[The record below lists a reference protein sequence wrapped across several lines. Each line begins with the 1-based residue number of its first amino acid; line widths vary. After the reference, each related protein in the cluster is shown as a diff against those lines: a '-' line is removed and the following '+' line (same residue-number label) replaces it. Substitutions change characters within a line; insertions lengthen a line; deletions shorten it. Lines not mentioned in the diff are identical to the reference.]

1 MQVEWFRSFTESV
14 KRKSLSK
21 AAESLNLTQPAVS
34 KHIRNLEVAYGV
46 ELFRRGTAGVEL
58 TAAGRLFLERIAPV
72 VEAID
77 AVGEEMRARAE
88 RPRFALGSL
97 PSVAAHVLPGR
108 LRDYNAAGYPLSV
121 SVRGTS
127 EELAAA
133 LLEGTFDAVLI
144 DADYTGGRMW
154 SRELFTEDYLVV
166 LPPRHRFRRRRAL
179 RTEELKE
186 ETFVFVAHCDSC
198 NRFKRVAARYDY
210 VPDTRMELDNTD
222 YMLGIMAVGN
232 DITVLPRLFGHQA
245 ERLGLH
251 VVPLQEE
258 RLRRTIA
265 LAARTAVTGAR
276 LYRMLDASRVRET
289 EASEQ
294 G

>member
-1 MQVEWFRSFTESV
+1 MQVEWFKSFTETV

-21 AAESLNLTQPAVS
+21 AAESLNLTQPAIS
-34 KHIRNLEVAYGV
+34 KHIRNLELVYGM
-46 ELFRRGTAGVEL
+46 ELFRRGSAGVEL

-77 AVGEEMRARAE
+77 AVGDEMRSLAE
-88 RPRFALGSL
+88 RPRFTLGSL
-97 PSVAAHVLPGR
+97 PSVAAQVLPGR

-121 SVRGTS
+121 NVRGTS

-144 DADYTGGRMW
+144 DAEYAGGRLW
-154 SRELFTEDYLVV
+154 SRELFAEDYVV
-166 LPPRHRFRRRRAL
+166 ILPPRHRFRRRRAL
-179 RTEELKE
+179 RTEELKD
-186 ETFVFVAHCDSC
+186 ETFVFVNHCDSC
-198 NRFKRVAARYDY
+198 KRFVTAAARYGF
-210 VPDTRMELDNTD
+210 VPHTRMELDNND
-222 YMLGIMAVGN
+222 YMLGIMAMGT
-232 DITVLPRLFGHQA
+232 DITVLPRLFGYQA

-258 RLRRTIA
+258 HLRRTIA
-265 LAARTAVTGAR
+265 LAARTPVTGAR
-276 LYRMLDASRVRET
+276 IYRMLDASRMQEAET
-289 EASEQ
+289 SLQ